1 MYKFTLKIKGEDRE
15 FKRDNFF
22 LRQAI
27 LANKHQIVADEFY
40 QKEHP
45 TAEEFEDLQTD
56 LAKTISEI
64 FDGQFTPDEF
74 IDGLTIENQHVADD
88 VLILALGG
96 KLEKEEKQDDEK
108 KA

>member
-40 QKEHP
+40 KKDHP
-45 TAEEFEDLQTD
+45 TAEEFENVQMD

-64 FDGQFTPDEF
+64 FDGQFTADEF
-74 IDGLTIENQHVADD
+74 IDGLTMENQHVADD
-88 VLILALGG
+88 ILILALGG
-96 KLEKEEKQDDEK
+96 KLKEEKQDDEK